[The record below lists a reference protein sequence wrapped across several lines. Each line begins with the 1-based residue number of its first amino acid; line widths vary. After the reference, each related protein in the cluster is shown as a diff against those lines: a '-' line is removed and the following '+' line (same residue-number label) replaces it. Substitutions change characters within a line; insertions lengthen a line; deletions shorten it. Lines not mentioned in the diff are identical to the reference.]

1 MVFSPRNFRQAASPV
16 IAAVLALAT
25 FIPSFAA
32 HADDASCAQSTGDEA
47 IAACTREIDAGNS
60 QDRQLA
66 PLYLSRGEAYYS
78 RYELGAALADV
89 NQAIRLDPQLAAAY
103 DARGRIY
110 HFHPD
115 RALLNF
121 DIAIKLDPQ
130 FVRALVDRA
139 AAYRLNGDLDRSRAD
154 LDQAIRLDPDNT
166 QAYEVLGAVYR
177 DRGEFDGA
185 ISAYSEAI
193 ARDSRNHFAY
203 FHRGQ
208 AYQHLGQLDAAI
220 ADYDQ
225 AIRLGPSTL
234 VYEARGGAYQAQG
247 NLEAAIRDFD
257 AAIKQTPDDAPALN
271 ARGLARLAA
280 GDSFGGNADL
290 AAAKHLT
297 TMARLTTVATGL
309 HTVFGLLTLASG
321 TVMLLGMMRAKYDL
335 RWTMLFFVTA
345 GLADVGVLLLQD
357 VALMQ
362 DYLFALCALVLLGT
376 GAFAFYAGGAERQWR
391 WVYIIASVTALYLN
405 TQVATEQVLLIFP
418 SLMRL
423 LPLDP
428 TPVFFAE
435 PLLLTALFLCTCV
448 AALFRYR
455 PLVGVQ
461 IKNSRH
467 FHGN

>member
-1 MVFSPRNFRQAASPV
+1 MLLSERDFRQTAFPVAAV
-16 IAAVLALAT
+16 VLALAT
-25 FIPSFAA
+25 FIPSFVARA
-32 HADDASCAQSTGDEA
+32 GDLSCIQSTGDEA
-47 IAACTREIDAGNS
+47 IAACTREIGAASS

-66 PLYLSRGEAYYS
+66 PLYLNRGEAYYS
-78 RYELGAALADV
+78 RYELGAALADI

-103 DARGRIY
+103 DARGRVY

-130 FVRALVDRA
+130 FARALVDRA
-139 AAYRLNGDLDRSRAD
+139 AAYRLSGDLDRSLAD
-154 LDQAIRLDPDNT
+154 LDQAIRLDPSNT
-166 QAYEVLGAVYR
+166 LAYEVLGAVYR
-177 DRGEFDGA
+177 DKGEFDGA

-208 AYQHLGQLDAAI
+208 VYQRLGQFDAAI

-234 VYEARGGAYQAQG
+234 VYEARGGAYQAKG

-257 AAIKQTPDDAPALN
+257 AAIKQTPDDAAALK

-280 GDSFGGNADL
+280 GDSISGNADL

-309 HTVFGLLTLASG
+309 HAVFGFLTLASG
-321 TVMLLGMMRAKYDL
+321 AVMLLGMMRAKYDP

-345 GLADVGVLLLQD
+345 GLTDAGVLLLQN
-357 VALMQ
+357 VAVMQ
-362 DYLFALCALVLLGT
+362 DYLFALCALVLLVT
-376 GAFAFYAGGAERQWR
+376 GAFAFYAGGAKRQWH

-405 TQVATEQVLLIFP
+405 VQIATEQVLLIFP

-435 PLLLTALFLCTCV
+435 LVFLTALFLYTCI
-448 AALFRYR
+448 AALCRYR
-455 PLVGVQ
+455 PLVGVR
-461 IKNSRH
+461 IKNSHH
-467 FHGN
+467 FNGN